1 MKNTILRKIDGV
13 AKSIYETE
21 GMEAQLPTDGI
32 ENPKKTDGPEAS
44 SPVDVVADVGVSP
57 FEGDEKRVDPFYYF
71 PFRSGG
77 FWEKRSLQNDAKE
90 MALSAAVNV
99 ANPADPTP
107 PSPPPPPPLPPNPKP
122 DSTETPGM
130 FTRMG
135 KDLDSLSPMT
145 KGILGG
151 AAVGIPIALTGIHLY
166 NKYKRNN
173 QNQYNGYQSQQYQN
187 NYNY

>member
-13 AKSIYETE
+13 AKSIYETNDE
-21 GMEAQLPTDGI
+21 EI
-32 ENPKKTDGPEAS
+32 S
-44 SPVDVVADVGVSP
+44 SSANVVSDVLSDTGVSP
-57 FEGDEKRVDPFYYF
+57 LNGEENLIDFNKIKNILFYYN
-71 PFRSGG
+71 PFGSDGY
-77 FWEKRSLQNDAKE
+77 WDKRSLENNAKE

-99 ANPADPTP
+99 ANPVDPT
-107 PSPPPPPPLPPNPKP
+107 PPPPPPPPPSPKP